1 MEKLKMTLRDAGGIA
16 TPMLECQFNPKD
28 MTISKSASW
37 TRTDAPNPAD
47 GGPAA
52 PEFKNTGPRSLSME
66 LLFDDWESPQTRPRA
81 AGDVMRD
88 LETLNTWM
96 SPTPTSVSNH
106 RPAPPII
113 VLQWGAKRYF
123 ECFLK
128 SLTIKF
134 TMFRQDG
141 TPCRAT
147 AGCTFEETSEHLPLT
162 NPTSGGIPGR
172 RTRQIGAGD
181 TLHSIAYGE
190 YGDPALWRGLAAFNG
205 IDDPLRVGVGATILV
220 PPREEVE
227 DLS

>member
-1 MEKLKMTLRDAGGIA
+1 MDKLKLSLLDAGGL
-16 TPMLECQFNPKD
+16 TPELTCQFNPKEI
-28 MTISKSASW
+28 TITKSASW
-37 TRTDAPNPAD
+37 SRADAPHPDD

-52 PEFKNTGPRSLSME
+52 PEYKNTGPRTIAME
-66 LLFDDWESPQTRPRA
+66 LLFDDWETTQTRGP
-81 AGDVMRD
+81 GSVMRD
-88 LETLNTWM
+88 IETLNRWM
-96 SPTPTSVSNH
+96 SPTETSVQQH

-113 VLQWGAKRYF
+113 ALQWGGHRYF

-147 AGCTFEETSEHLPLT
+147 ASCTFEETSEHLPLT
-162 NPTSGGIPGR
+162 NPTSGGLSGR
-172 RTRQIGAGD
+172 RSRQIGAGD

-190 YGDPALWRGLAAFNG
+190 YGDPALWRGLAAVND
-205 IDDPLRVGVGATILV
+205 IDDPLRVGLGSSILV